1 MNQTEELSLVPYI
14 EPKTDVPSPKR
25 PHGRSPL
32 PLILCAAALVFYC
45 AVGASF
51 LRENRKPREYLV
63 RLMIGDIAGGIGNVY
78 ALPDIEEIH
87 SYDFYPDE
95 STGDVTLDRLGRL
108 ESSGDMLGFTNTET
122 PYVIDMSE
130 ILLRPRAIPPL
141 GELTEKH
148 GEDKPVVLI
157 IHTHGTEA
165 YADCA
170 ENNYRTKGDGG
181 VIGIGSIIA
190 DTLKDAGV
198 GTVHCTVAF
207 DELDFNTAYYSAAL
221 AIRDYL
227 REYPS
232 ISYVIDVHRDSITLP
247 DGTYYAPMAT
257 VGGENAAKL
266 MFVVGTDYAGSGH
279 VGWRDNLALCAR
291 VQSSV
296 SDKYEGVMR
305 NINIRA
311 ASFNEQYT
319 KGSMLLE
326 VGSCANTFD
335 EAARSAKIFA
345 EALADEI
352 KG

>member
-1 MNQTEELSLVPYI
+1 MNEIEEMSLVPYF
-14 EPKTDVPSPKR
+14 EPKVDGAPPAKER
-25 PHGRSPL
+25 GRSLL

-45 AVGASF
+45 AVGANF
-51 LRENRKPREYLV
+51 LRENKKPREYLV
-63 RLMIGDIAGGIGNVY
+63 RLMIGDIAGGLGNVY
-78 ALPDIEEIH
+78 ALPNIEEIR
-87 SYDFYPDE
+87 SNELYPDE
-95 STGDVTLDRLGRL
+95 STGDVTIDRLDRL
-108 ESSGDMLGFTNTET
+108 ESGGGTLALTNTET
-122 PYVIDMSE
+122 PYVIDMDE

-141 GELTEKH
+141 EELQREH
-148 GEDKPVVLI
+148 GDEKPVVLI

-165 YADCA
+165 YADHA
-170 ENNYRTKGDGG
+170 DNNYRTKGDDG
-181 VIGIGSIIA
+181 VIGIGNVIA
-190 DTLKDAGV
+190 DTLSSAGV
-198 GTVHCTVAF
+198 GTIHCTVAF

-257 VGGENAAKL
+257 IDGENAAKL

-291 VQSSV
+291 IQSSI
-296 SDKYEGVMR
+296 SGEHESVMR

-335 EAARSAKIFA
+335 EAARSAKVFA
-345 EALADEI
+345 ETLAEEI